1 MSSVSGDLKIPYTY
15 RPDFTFSTFFSL
27 MKIGIFPNYNDVHPY
42 LIQAGVNSITL
53 KGIKNSKTAVNF
65 DQNVIGL
72 SR

>member
-1 MSSVSGDLKIPYTY
+1 MASISKTLSIPYAY

-27 MKIGIFPNYNDVHPY
+27 MKIGAFPNYNDVHPY

-53 KGIKNSKTAVNF
+53 NGIKNSKNAVNF